1 MKTKSVLFS
10 VLIAALFNSCDVV
23 DGPYGV
29 PIING
34 GTDTNT
40 VINKV
45 LVEDFT
51 GHTCKFCPNAHREA
65 ERLQAI
71 YGKRILVLGNHSG
84 PFAKPEVTSGGI
96 PIYPD
101 SSFIYDFRNTIS
113 TAISTDFGIIALGY
127 PKGMVNRSKDNSNN
141 LILEWSAW
149 EGAIDKALAK
159 PVLAGLKMTTTYDAG
174 SKNISCSIV
183 TEVLQDMT
191 DNLQLAMYIVEDS
204 IVNWQKDGTVK
215 ERNYMHRH
223 VLRGSLNG
231 EYGVDLGAGLLE
243 GTKITKTASA
253 TLLPAD
259 ANPTHVSIYAVLTNA
274 VTKEVIQVE
283 EQKIIP

>member
-1 MKTKSVLFS
+1 MKTKSVLF
-10 VLIAALFNSCDVV
+10 VALIASIFSSCDVV

-29 PIING
+29 PINNG
-34 GTDTNT
+34 GADTNT
-40 VINKV
+40 VSNKV

-51 GHTCKFCPNAHREA
+51 GHTCVFCPDAHREA

-84 PFAKPEVTSGGI
+84 FFANPKVTSGGV

-101 SSFIYDFRNTIS
+101 SSFSYDFRNPIS

-127 PKGMVNRSKDNSNN
+127 PKGMINRSKDNSNN
-141 LILEWSAW
+141 LIIEWSAW
-149 EGAIDKALAK
+149 EAAIDKALAK
-159 PVLAGLKMTTTYDAG
+159 PVLAGLEMTTTYDAG
-174 SKNISCSIV
+174 SKNISCSVV
-183 TEVLQDMT
+183 TEVLQDMA
-191 DNLQLAMYIVEDS
+191 DNLQLAMYVVEDS
-204 IVNWQKDGTVK
+204 IVNWQKDGSVN
-215 ERNYMHRH
+215 ERNYIHRH

-231 EYGVDLGAGLLE
+231 AYGIDLGAGLLE

-253 TLLPAD
+253 TLSPAD

-283 EQKIIP
+283 EQKIIK